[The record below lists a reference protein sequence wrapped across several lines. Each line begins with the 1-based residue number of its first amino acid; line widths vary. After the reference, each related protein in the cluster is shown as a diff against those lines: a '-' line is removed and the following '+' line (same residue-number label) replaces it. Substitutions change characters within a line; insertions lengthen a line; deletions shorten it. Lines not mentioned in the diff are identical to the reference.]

1 MSLFQKKTMG
11 KPPTLADDIPKAADW
26 LAENMARFGYPLDGT
41 VESFRVLDRFFEDQ
55 CRPGGLLDGK
65 VGRQLFAIGSYMGQ
79 VFCKCLGGKWETDDT
94 DPMGEINILVR
105 LPDGVVIWPV
115 QRAMKRYEKGRE
127 ESLYGYGMVI
137 AHQREVGSDQ

>member
-65 VGRQLFAIGSYMGQ
+65 EGRPRFAIGSYMGQ